1 MADTSNGE
9 YRFSQLIHHLTRTRD
24 MRAAEGE
31 MIVYKDLFPVTWE
44 TTPVS
49 SHLDTIL

>member
-9 YRFSQLIHHLTRTRD
+9 YRFAQLDPPFDKNRD